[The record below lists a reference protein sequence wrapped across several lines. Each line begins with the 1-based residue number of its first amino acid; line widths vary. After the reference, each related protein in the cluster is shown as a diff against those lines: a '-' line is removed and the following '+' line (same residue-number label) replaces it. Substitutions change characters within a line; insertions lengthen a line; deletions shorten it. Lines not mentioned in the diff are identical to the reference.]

1 MHKGVKV
8 NTYCCDDLQLGKK
21 NIKTHTVCCNQVYD
35 GKNIYPIEQWN
46 REDNSGDESTIEQL
60 ERENEE
66 KQLMI
71 ERLTQENNIKQTT
84 IVQLEREND
93 GKDYTIEQLE
103 RENEEK
109 QTTITQ
115 LDQEAE
121 ESKTVIEQLEQEKEE
136 NQTTIDGLR
145 QEINDK
151 QTIIDGLRQ
160 EVNDSKH
167 YIKFNDFSFALTT
180 DTDEMY
186 AIGNWVLEF
195 PIECEIK
202 YLTED
207 EMLMKFVDDPNINE
221 FVILLYKKSDEEFL
235 LICYCNKR
243 DYIKR
248 RLLELIQSGK
258 FICLL
263 YQHIIETT
271 ILEEGE
277 FFNKGELNII
287 DLDYKIGKYITFE
300 IKDCPNIECIQVT
313 GVDEITGLNIGHL
326 KINDL

>member
-1 MHKGVKV
+1 MYKGVKV

-21 NIKTHTVCCNQVYD
+21 NVKTHTVCCNQVYN

-71 ERLTQENNIKQTT
+71 DRLTDENNIKQTT
-84 IVQLEREND
+84 IDQLEREND

-109 QTTITQ
+109 QATIEH

-121 ESKTVIEQLEQEKEE
+121 QLIKEKEE
-136 NQTTIDGLR
+136 KQNTIEGL
-145 QEINDK
+145 Q
-151 QTIIDGLRQ
+151 QV
-160 EVNDSKH
+160 VNDSKS
-167 YIKFNDFSFALTT
+167 YIKFNDFSFAVTT

-207 EMLMKFVDDPNINE
+207 EMLTKFGDDPNINE
-221 FVILLYKKSDEEFL
+221 FVILLYEKSDEEIL

-243 DYIKR
+243 DYIKH

-258 FICLL
+258 FVCLL
-263 YQHIIETT
+263 YHHIIETT
-271 ILEEGE
+271 ILEQGE
-277 FFNKGELNII
+277 FFNKGELDII
-287 DLDYKIGKYITFE
+287 DLECKYGKYITCE

-313 GVDEITGLNIGHL
+313 GVDEITGLNISHL
-326 KINDL
+326 KIMISN